1 MIRPTAPLIALLF
14 VTPVPAAFAHT
25 ADPGSSPSSAASNAA
40 RIEGLFRGQGQPG
53 DVIRSVSNPDVV
65 FTVMENGTVERRNER
80 YDTVDYRRPLLPGER
95 DPNHSGK

>member
-1 MIRPTAPLIALLF
+1 MIRPTAPLIAFLI
-14 VTPVPAAFAHT
+14 VAPVPAAFAHT
-25 ADPGSSPSSAASNAA
+25 ADPGASPNSAASNAA

-65 FTVMENGTVERRNER
+65 FTVMENGTVERRNQR

>member
-1 MIRPTAPLIALLF
+1 MIRPTAALIAVLF

-25 ADPGSSPSSAASNAA
+25 ATPGVSPSSSASNAA
-40 RIEGLFRGQGQPG
+40 RIEALFRGQGQPG

-65 FTVMENGTVERRNER
+65 FTVMENGTVQRRNER